1 MARRDQEARGG
12 RGSRGWRR
20 VLGSEGATLVEFALS
35 SSVLFL
41 LLIGIMEVC
50 LAFFAYHYVNEA
62 AREAS
67 RWAMVRGSQSCTNT
81 PALTDCGA
89 SQTDIQNYVKNLGYP
104 SILANNTT
112 VTVNWMT
119 ASATQPTTW
128 SSCGTSLA
136 CKIPGNAVQVTVL
149 YAFPLTIPFMP
160 SKTLNLQ
167 STSQVVISQ

>member
-1 MARRDQEARGG
+1 MARRNLQLRAG
-12 RGSRGWRR
+12 RRSRRWSR
-20 VLGSEGATLVEFALS
+20 VLGSDGATLVEFALAS
-35 SSVLFL
+35 SIMFV

-50 LAFFAYHYVNEA
+50 MALFAYHYVNEA

-89 SQTDIQNYVKNLGYP
+89 SETDIQNYVKNLGYP
-104 SILANNTT
+104 SIIGNNTT
-112 VTVNWMT
+112 VTVNWMS

-128 SSCGTSLA
+128 SSCGTSLGCA
-136 CKIPGNAVQVTVL
+136 APGNAVQVTVK
-149 YAFPLTIPFMP
+149 YAFPFTIPFIP
-160 SKTLNLQ
+160 NKTLNLQ